1 MNAALE
7 HALERRVLIHA
18 PRATVFRYFMDSER
32 FARWWGAGSTIDPR
46 VGGHVLICFPGG
58 VRASGNVVEIVPP
71 ERIVLTYGLESGR
84 PVPPGG
90 SQVTIELDE
99 DAHGTTL
106 RLLHEFPDAAARD
119 EHVQGWRYQLAV
131 FANVVAN
138 EVNADAARRVDGWFA
153 AWSEPD
159 AVKRRALLDPHVAS
173 DVRFR
178 DRFSLVNGL
187 ADLEP
192 HLAAVH
198 TFMPNL
204 RLERDGVVRHC
215 QGTVVANWVM
225 RSTDGTDRG
234 RGTNVFTL
242 DATGRIRDVVGLW
255 GE

>member
-1 MNAALE
+1 
-7 HALERRVLIHA
+7 
-18 PRATVFRYFMDSER
+18 
-32 FARWWGAGSTIDPR
+32 
-46 VGGHVLICFPGG
+46 
-58 VRASGNVVEIVPP
+58 
-71 ERIVLTYGLESGR
+71 
-84 PVPPGG
+84 
-90 SQVTIELDE
+90 
-99 DAHGTTL
+99 
-106 RLLHEFPDAAARD
+106 
-119 EHVQGWRYQLAV
+119 
-131 FANVVAN
+131 
-138 EVNADAARRVDGWFA
+138 
-153 AWSEPD
+153 
-159 AVKRRALLDPHVAS
+159 VKRRALLDPHVAS